1 MPDVTDTLKQELNSL
16 IISVDML
23 DKNTKLT
30 ERKKNAIAQ
39 EISRIQLA
47 YYSFRAIIDISQGA
61 MEKMDDYIETLMTTR
76 DSIETIDNPSILK
89 TLLDLAVKGFST
101 EFNYADRYGYKRS
114 SITDFY
120 TSNPDQIKVTEIQ
133 TLFKRLVKEISKTNR
148 MLNILFINP
157 FSEFTVGPLMHS
169 QELENAKCYLNM
181 TEPDSYIRSKFDDL
195 HLFEDIAETP
205 VQKLK
210 VTAKA
215 MDVVF
220 YRPLI
225 YDICEK
231 SYKKTSDR
239 KTIGI
244 DKLITQLR
252 RSMKLVRIHGL
263 YVTILPSYLLDRQ
276 NLKAVHTMLEDV
288 HIQVLSKSVG
298 SLILW
303 GIRKD
308 KSSPMDTDSVKEN
321 STYLYNLIRKEN
333 GLTDVESIP
342 LFKRNHTLP
351 SNFIP
356 IAMFHGECISHK
368 IVDNLKQQ
376 STLSK
381 DILRSVST
389 IETKESRPLLPFTK
403 GQLGMILTS
412 GVLNGVIK
420 ESGDGYAHVIKG
432 TVIKEETVTTEKDKT
447 KNEEIQKTVLRNK
460 VKLSLC
466 TPEGNI
472 ITLS

>member
-47 YYSFRAIIDISQGA
+47 YYSFRAIIDISQGT
-61 MEKMDDYIETLMTTR
+61 MEKMDDYIETLMTTK

-133 TLFKRLVKEISKTNR
+133 TLFKRLIKEISKTNR
-148 MLNILFINP
+148 MLNVLFINP
-157 FSEFTVGPLMHS
+157 FSELTVGPLMHS

-215 MDVVF
+215 MDAVF

-231 SYKKTSDR
+231 SYKKTSD
-239 KTIGI
+239 KKMIGI
-244 DKLITQLR
+244 DKLITQFR
-252 RSMKLVRIHGL
+252 RSLKLVRIHGL
-263 YVTILPSYLLDRQ
+263 YVTILPSYILDR
-276 NLKAVHTMLEDV
+276 
-288 HIQVLSKSVG
+288 
-298 SLILW
+298 
-303 GIRKD
+303 
-308 KSSPMDTDSVKEN
+308 
-321 STYLYNLIRKEN
+321 
-333 GLTDVESIP
+333 
-342 LFKRNHTLP
+342 
-351 SNFIP
+351 
-356 IAMFHGECISHK
+356 
-368 IVDNLKQQ
+368 
-376 STLSK
+376 
-381 DILRSVST
+381 
-389 IETKESRPLLPFTK
+389 
-403 GQLGMILTS
+403 
-412 GVLNGVIK
+412 
-420 ESGDGYAHVIKG
+420 
-432 TVIKEETVTTEKDKT
+432 
-447 KNEEIQKTVLRNK
+447 
-460 VKLSLC
+460 
-466 TPEGNI
+466 
-472 ITLS
+472 